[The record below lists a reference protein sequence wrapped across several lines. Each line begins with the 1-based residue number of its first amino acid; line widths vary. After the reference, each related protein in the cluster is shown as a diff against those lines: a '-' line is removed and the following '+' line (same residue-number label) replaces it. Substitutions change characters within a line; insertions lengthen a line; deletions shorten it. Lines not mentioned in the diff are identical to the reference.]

1 MERVSAEI
9 KELRYSIV
17 DISQDLPRG
26 VEGFVIA
33 PVVIDDINE
42 HVVNFAAKVLSL
54 LVNGGYKKILFK
66 DKERLRWLF
75 RLLTEYM
82 KQLTIHIASEIKLLD
97 SDFVVLVIL
106 KGRKLNAISAIF
118 KSDVIDFESDEENK
132 GTVVIIT
139 DTKLGANDIE
149 RVLAKIQEVVDHYAS
164 RLGFYVPSITAVE
177 DIRVL
182 LTAIEESDII
192 KIRIR
197 EDYGKPV
204 TIRIPVQRP
213 AWSLDDLPQ
222 KLREEF
228 ELLVIDPIKSK
239 AMYAPR
245 GMLIV
250 GPPGVGKSV
259 TAEALAQALSRKLV
273 RLMPSSYRSMWYG
286 MTEKTLFKIFRMLKR
301 RDDIIIV
308 VDDADFLVQRMQAI
322 HEAYIAEVNVW
333 LNILQDQSR
342 PFTVMTTNVP
352 DIIDRALIRPG
363 RLDVVV
369 VMGFPDKEMR
379 KQIATRA
386 IKRYKVNA
394 SSKMVDEIVR
404 ITRWFNAAEID
415 ALIRMAASKG
425 RGCITSESLEWARK
439 KFRINESERRFAQE
453 NLQWYG
459 DRVPGLVVSYVPKE
473 YEI

>member
-1 MERVSAEI
+1 MERVGAEI

-33 PVVIDDINE
+33 PVVIDDVNE
-42 HVVNFAAKVLSL
+42 HVVSFAAKILSL
-54 LVNGGYKKILFK
+54 LMNGGYRKILFK
-66 DKERLRWLF
+66 DKEKLRWLF
-75 RLLTEYM
+75 RLLSEYM
-82 KQLTIHIASEIKLLD
+82 KQLTIHIASEVKLLD
-97 SDFVVLVIL
+97 SDFVVLAL
-106 KGRKLNAISAIF
+106 LRGKKLNAISVIV
-118 KSDVIDFESDEENK
+118 KSEVVDFDSDEENK
-132 GTVVIIT
+132 GTAVIIT
-139 DTKLGANDIE
+139 DTKLSANDLE
-149 RVLAKIQEVVDHYAS
+149 RLLAKMQDVVDHYAS
-164 RLGFYVPSITAVE
+164 RIGFYVPSIVAIDDV
-177 DIRVL
+177 RVL
-182 LTAIEESDII
+182 LAGVEESDII
-192 KIRIR
+192 KVRIR

-204 TIRIPVQRP
+204 VIRIPVQKP
-213 AWSLDDLPQ
+213 MWNLNDLPP

-228 ELLVIDPIKSK
+228 ELLVVDPIRSK

-259 TAEALAQALSRKLV
+259 TAEALAHALSRKLV

-286 MTEKTLFKIFRMLKR
+286 MTEKTLFKIFGILKR
-301 RDDIIIV
+301 REDIVIL

-333 LNILQDQSR
+333 LNILQDQTR

-369 VMGFPDKEMR
+369 VMGFPDREMR
-379 KQIATRA
+379 RQIALRA
-386 IKRYKVNA
+386 IKRYGVSVKPEV
-394 SSKMVDEIVR
+394 VDEIVR
-404 ITRWFNAAEID
+404 ISRWFNAAEVD
-415 ALIRMAASKG
+415 ALVRMAASKG
-425 RGCITSESLEWARK
+425 RGRITSESLEWARR
-439 KFRINESERRFAQE
+439 KFKVNESERRFIQE

-459 DRVPGLVVSYVPKE
+459 ERIPGLVVSYVPRE
-473 YEI
+473 HEI